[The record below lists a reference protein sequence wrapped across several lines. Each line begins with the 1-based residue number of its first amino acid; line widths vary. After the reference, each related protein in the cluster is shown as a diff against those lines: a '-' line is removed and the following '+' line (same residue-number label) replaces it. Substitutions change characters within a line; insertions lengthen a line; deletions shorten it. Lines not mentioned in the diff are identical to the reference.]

1 MRANPEFDAAT
12 VIMELGVGEALISF
26 LDEKGRPAIVE
37 RGFIVA
43 PGSRLGPLT
52 PAERKAAIEN
62 SVIFGHYEQVIDRE
76 SAYEKLRGGGN
87 GSTAAP
93 ASTPAGNG
101 GTPAP
106 AQEGGGLFGG
116 LSDILFGS
124 TGPRGGRHAG
134 LAETAAKSVARTVGS
149 TIGREIVRGV
159 LGSILGGG
167 SRRR

>member
-1 MRANPEFDAAT
+1 FDAAT
-12 VIMELGVGEALISF
+12 VIMELGVGEALVSF
-26 LDEKGRPAIVE
+26 LDDKGRPAIVE

-76 SAYEKLRGGGN
+76 SAYEKLRGGSTATPASAPVGN
-87 GSTAAP
+87 GGGNAAP
-93 ASTPAGNG
+93 AE
-101 GTPAP
+101 
-106 AQEGGGLFGG
+106 EGGGLFGG

-134 LAETAAKSVARTVGS
+134 LAETAARSVARTVGS